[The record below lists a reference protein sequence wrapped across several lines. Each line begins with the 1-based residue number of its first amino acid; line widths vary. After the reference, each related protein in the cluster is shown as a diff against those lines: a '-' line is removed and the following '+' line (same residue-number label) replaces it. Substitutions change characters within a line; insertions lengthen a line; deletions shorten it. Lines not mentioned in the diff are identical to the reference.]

1 MTPKSNY
8 LSFMNKENYMGFKKL
23 SEQGNTEESFINS
36 ARGET
41 STNIVL
47 KKAKKNKPFTI
58 NFTEDELNEIRLEA
72 QKLKM
77 NVSQYMRFKIF
88 NT

>member
-1 MTPKSNY
+1 
-8 LSFMNKENYMGFKKL
+8 
-23 SEQGNTEESFINS
+23 
-36 ARGET
+36 
-41 STNIVL
+41 
-47 KKAKKNKPFTI
+47 AKKNKPFTI